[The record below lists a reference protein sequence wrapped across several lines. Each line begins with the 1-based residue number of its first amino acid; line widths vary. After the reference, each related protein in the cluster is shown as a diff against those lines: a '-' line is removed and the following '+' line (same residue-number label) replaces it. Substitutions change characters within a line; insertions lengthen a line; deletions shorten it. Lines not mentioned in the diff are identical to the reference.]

1 MLSNTP
7 MDVVNST
14 EIRFTNIQLDPVAPI
29 SPVVRRN
36 PHRSG
41 VLRPEESAPTLD
53 KFELPVD
60 VEQLILDSCW

>member
-1 MLSNTP
+1 

-14 EIRFTNIQLDPVAPI
+14 EIRFTGIELDPVAPI

-41 VLRPEESAPTLD
+41 VLRPEELAPTVD

-60 VEQLILDSCW
+60 VEQLILSSCW